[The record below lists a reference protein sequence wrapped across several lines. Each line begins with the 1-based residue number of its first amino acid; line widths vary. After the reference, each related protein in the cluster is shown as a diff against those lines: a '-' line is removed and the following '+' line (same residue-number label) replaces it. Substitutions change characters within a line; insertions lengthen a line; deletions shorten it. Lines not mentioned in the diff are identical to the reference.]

1 MIKSKEIRKQF
12 IDFFKDKGHSFVRSS
27 SVVPMDDP
35 TLLFT
40 NAGMNQFKPY
50 FLNLESPRMLRAT
63 NSQKC
68 IRVSGKHNDLDEVGV
83 DSYHHTF
90 FEMLGNW
97 SFGDYYKKEAIEWA
111 WELLTDVWKLDKNR
125 LWVTVYKDDDESKK
139 LWIDNTDIDSSRVL
153 KFGNK
158 DNFWEMG
165 EVGPCGPCTEIHY
178 YTGKDINAQDAK
190 GVNLEHEYREIWNL
204 VFIQYNRLANGNL
217 EDLPQKHVDTGA
229 GFERLVAIL
238 NGKDSNY
245 ETDLFMPII
254 KQIEKSTGKDFLF
267 KDGVCHQVIADHLR
281 MLSFSIADGAL
292 PSNEGRGYVL
302 RRVLRRA
309 ARYGRMLDMN
319 TPFIFSLVETLV
331 EIMGDSYP
339 ELKEKR
345 AHIEK
350 VIHSEELSFNDTLD
364 RGIEIFDKII
374 ENMTGKIISGEDAFK
389 LYDTYGFPL
398 DLTQLMARDMGY
410 SVNIKEFDICMENQR
425 SKGRSSNQFRVT
437 SENESEWIEVTSGQN
452 SEFVGYK
459 KNESKSVIRKIR
471 FSDNSID
478 IVLDCTPFYAE
489 SGGQIADTGVF
500 ELDGE
505 LLCQVVDVQKNGN
518 EIIHFC
524 NKEKDFPDIK
534 GLGDSI
540 NTKIDTDRRNS
551 IRLNHTSTHL
561 LHSALKNVVG
571 EHVQQAGSLVSD
583 EKLRFDLTHYEKI
596 QADQIKQ
603 IEDSVNQ
610 IIRENISLE
619 TNLESFESAKE
630 NGALALFGEKYEDE
644 VRVVNI
650 PGFSKELCGGTHVKQ
665 TGDIGAFKIVS
676 ESSLSTGVRRIEA
689 VTGNAY
695 IDFMNKK
702 IELLNELKDVLNCS
716 EGEIADKVE
725 SILFDNK
732 KLESQFNSSQQQNN
746 QKIFKEILSNINLEK
761 EFNLIVERIDGV
773 SDLRNLGD
781 IFKDKINKKGILVI
795 GSIINDKPTIMA
807 SVTDNLLD
815 NIDAISIV
823 KYAGKIING
832 GGGGRPGLATAGG
845 KDGAKLDDSLEQVKI
860 FIKDKVNYEE

>member
-1 MIKSKEIRKQF
+1 MIKSKDIRKQF
-12 IDFFKDKGHSFVRSS
+12 IDFFKDKEHSFVRSS

-50 FLNLESPRMLRAT
+50 FLNLETPKTLRAA

-97 SFGDYYKKEAIEWA
+97 SFGDYYKKEAIQWA

-125 LWVTVYKDDDESKK
+125 LWVTVYKDDEESKE
-139 LWIDNTDIDSSRVL
+139 LWVNNTDIDSSRVL

-165 EVGPCGPCTEIHY
+165 ETGPCGPCTEIHY
-178 YTGKDINAQDAK
+178 YTGDNIDDQEPK

-204 VFIQYNRLANGNL
+204 VFIQYNRLENGDL

-238 NGKDSNY
+238 NGTGSNY
-245 ETDLFMPII
+245 ETDLFLPII
-254 KQIEKSTGKDFLF
+254 KKIENETGKNFSF

-309 ARYGRMLDMN
+309 ARYGRMLDMD
-319 TPFIFSLVETLV
+319 TPFIFSLVDTLV
-331 EIMGDSYP
+331 DIMGDSYP
-339 ELKEKR
+339 ELKEKQS
-345 AHIEK
+345 HIQK
-350 VIHSEELSFNDTLD
+350 VIYSEESSFNETLD
-364 RGIEIFDKII
+364 RGIEIFNKII
-374 ENMTGKIISGEDAFK
+374 DQMSGDIISGTDAFK

-398 DLTQLMARDMGY
+398 DLTQLMAREKGY
-410 SVNIKEFDICMENQR
+410 SVNIKEFDLCMEKQR
-425 SKGRSSNQFRVT
+425 SQARKSNQFKTV
-437 SENESEWIEVTSGQN
+437 SNDESDWVEISKGD
-452 SEFVGYK
+452 SSKFVGYE
-459 KNESKSVIRKIR
+459 NSESKSKIRKIR
-471 FSDNSID
+471 ISDDNLD
-478 IVLDCTPFYAE
+478 IVLDVTPFYAE
-489 SGGQIADTGVF
+489 AGGQIADTGVF
-500 ELDGE
+500 EFEGKLI
-505 LLCQVVDVQKNGN
+505 CRVIDVQKNGN
-518 EIIHFC
+518 EIVHFC
-524 NKEKDFPDIK
+524 KKEKYFSSIEELDVDI
-534 GLGDSI
+534 DV
-540 NTKIDTDRRNS
+540 KIDVERRNS

-561 LHSALKNVVG
+561 LHSALRNIVG
-571 EHVQQAGSLVSD
+571 DHVQQAGSLVSD

-596 QADQIKQ
+596 KASQIKQ
-603 IEDSVNQ
+603 IEDSINQ
-610 IIRENISLE
+610 IIRENRSLN
-619 TNLESFESAKE
+619 TTLESFDSAKE

-644 VRVVNI
+644 VRVVSV
-650 PGFSKELCGGTHVKQ
+650 PGFSKELCGGTHVQK

-689 VTGNAY
+689 ITGMKY
-695 IDFMNKK
+695 LDFVDQKLE
-702 IELLNELKDVLNCS
+702 ILSTLKDVLNCS
-716 EGEIADKVE
+716 DLEIAEKVD
-725 SILFDNK
+725 SIISDNK
-732 KLESQFNSSQQQNN
+732 KLENKLNSFQQESN
-746 QKIFKEILSNINLEK
+746 KKVFKELLSSINLEK
-761 EFNLIVERIDGV
+761 EVNLVVKRIDGV

-781 IFKDKINKKGILVI
+781 IFKGEIKKKGILVI
-795 GSIINDKPTIMA
+795 GSILNDKPNVMA
-807 SVTDNLLD
+807 AVTDNLIDDL
-815 NIDAISIV
+815 DAITIV
-823 KYAGKIING
+823 KYVGKIIDG

-845 KDGAKLDDSLEQVKI
+845 KDKAKLDEALEKLEV